1 MKHVQNY
8 YDYITEGKK
17 QYKYAIRVGKTFNI
31 FDLLNTLKPIGG
43 ELLDNQPAG
52 NNKDEIVITIAMD
65 DSKKAKI
72 EEEISKVAE
81 IL

>member
-17 QYKYAIRVGKTFNI
+17 QYKYELRVGKAFNI
-31 FDLLNTLKPIGG
+31 FDLLNALKPIGG
-43 ELLDNQPAG
+43 ELLDNQPSG
-52 NNKDEIVITIAMD
+52 KNKDEILITIAMD

-72 EEEISKVAE
+72 EEEIAKVAE

>member
-1 MKHVQNY
+1 MKHIQTY

-17 QYKYAIRVGKTFNI
+17 QYRYALRVGKTFNI
-31 FDLLNTLKPIGG
+31 FDLLNTLKPLGG
-43 ELLDNQPAG
+43 AVLDNQPNG
-52 NNKDEIVITIAMD
+52 KTKDEIVITIAMD

-72 EEEISKVAE
+72 EEEIAKVAE